1 MRFLSGAGVDTA
13 ELLKRT
19 DRPHGSEIPPSG
31 GASIAPGYTAD
42 AFAGAKP
49 RHPLPL
55 KGGRKETEMQKKT
68 EIVTARMTPKVK
80 AQLQQRARDAN
91 MTLTDYLCIC
101 GLGKEIVRVEGLD
114 ALLSELKAQG
124 RNLNQLTMLANMGRL
139 TILRSDELID
149 KYTNLCAAIR
159 RLTKEVD

>member
-1 MRFLSGAGVDTA
+1 MSKDFSPQCGQATVV
-13 ELLKRT
+13 LKLGGGRK
-19 DRPHGSEIPPSG
+19 DAFFPPLG
-31 GASIAPGYTAD
+31 GASIAPGYTPD

-55 KGGRKETEMQKKT
+55 KGRRKETEMQKKT

-114 ALLSELKAQG
+114 ALLSELRAQG
-124 RNLNQLTMLANMGRL
+124 RNLNRLTTLANMGRL
-139 TILRSDELID
+139 TVLRGDELVD
-149 KYTNLCAAIR
+149 GYTALCEQVS
-159 RLTKEVD
+159 RLTEVD